1 MKIAQ
6 VSMGSS
12 VQLTIGGRKSEY
24 LSLNAKN
31 ANVDIEFSQGVF
43 TVTCL
48 ATRKKTCFGLTNA
61 KWWDPLE
68 VEDAAEL
75 TEPVATAKTG
85 GPVLGES
92 KDPALSGRLSGAVGV
107 ANSIAKNTPDSFVAA
122 TSTAKHGAPH
132 NFGPPPE
139 GHIETETPKRRG
151 RPPKA

>member
-1 MKIAQ
+1 
-6 VSMGSS
+6 MGSS

-48 ATRKKTCFGLTNA
+48 STRKKTCFGLTNA

-75 TEPVATAKTG
+75 TEHATGYGTPFEAVTPTG
-85 GPVLGES
+85 V
-92 KDPALSGRLSGAVGV
+92 
-107 ANSIAKNTPDSFVAA
+107 
-122 TSTAKHGAPH
+122 
-132 NFGPPPE
+132 
-139 GHIETETPKRRG
+139 IETETPKRRG
-151 RPPKA
+151 RPPKQGQ

>member
-75 TEPVATAKTG
+75 TEHASPFGTTVTHAEHAFEAVTPTG
-85 GPVLGES
+85 V
-92 KDPALSGRLSGAVGV
+92 
-107 ANSIAKNTPDSFVAA
+107 
-122 TSTAKHGAPH
+122 
-132 NFGPPPE
+132 
-139 GHIETETPKRRG
+139 IETETPKRRG